1 MSVTLLTNENFEVE
15 ALKCELPVLIDFYA
29 DWCGP
34 CKMVSPLIDEVSEE
48 RSDVKICKVNVDS
61 SPELAEA
68 FGIQSIPSLV
78 VIRDGKTVAQTVGA
92 MPKEQLVGFIDEAVA
107 E

>member
-1 MSVTLLTNENFEVE
+1 MSVTLLTNENFEAE

-34 CKMVSPLIDEVSEE
+34 CKMVSPIIDEVSEE
-48 RSDVKICKVNVDS
+48 RCDVKICKVNVDS

-92 MPKEQLVGFIDEAVA
+92 MSKELLVGFIDETVA